1 MKKICAKCKIKKDLN
16 DFAKGSAY
24 KDGRRGTCKSCH
36 AAYMKQYYY
45 DNPEKTKRKNK
56 QIRHNW
62 KKHKISEDHYNSL
75 LSIHNGTCHSCKYNK
90 ATNIDHDHECCQG
103 GYSCGKCVRGVLC
116 HQCNS
121 ALGLL
126 KDNRDNILGLLNYI
140 DLVS

>member
-1 MKKICAKCKIKKDLN
+1 MKKICAKCQNEKDLN

-36 AAYMKQYYY
+36 ASYMKQYYY

-62 KKHKISEDHYNSL
+62 KKHRISEEYYNTL
-75 LSIHNGTCHSCKYNK
+75 LSMNDGTCHSCKENK
-90 ATNIDHDHECCQG
+90 ATNIDHDHSCCPG

-126 KDNRDNILGLLNYI
+126 KDNKNNILGLLNYI